1 MTIWRNDGKQD
12 VCRKMATGFPAIR
25 RFLEI
30 IKNPGFWFILATFVL
45 LTMLHYAESQGYPGL
60 ITHLTANL
68 GLSRHAF
75 ERILFMAPIVW
86 TSFLFG
92 WRGAFLTS
100 LIALACMLPR
110 ALFISE
116 NRTDA
121 IFETSAVFII
131 GNVVA
136 ISFASLRKEREYRSQ
151 LETAHQEL
159 KTHIQAIK
167 ENERRLASLNQI
179 SSTMSQSLELGQ
191 VLNLAIDNVMD
202 VMQVDAA
209 WIFLL
214 NEEVGELELSAHRGF
229 SEEFARGID
238 RLRIG
243 EGFSGIVAETG
254 KPLFTKDASQ
264 DSRLAREVVSKY
276 NVRSMLTVPLSA
288 KGEVNGTL
296 SIAMR
301 SHRMFQEEEIEQLIA
316 IGNQIGVA
324 IENARLYQRQQEVVG
339 QLGKMQE
346 NLRFYVQQVTKAQE
360 EERKRISHELH
371 DETIQALVVLSRRL
385 DNLASDKKGLPEEH
399 RRNLEEIWQ
408 QTNDVIREIRRLSQD
423 LRPAALDRL
432 GLVPALEWLASE
444 AAEYS
449 GIHTDVSVHG
459 NVRRFSGEVELV
471 LFRITQEALRNVWR
485 HSGASTAKITVE
497 FEENKVRITI
507 SDNGKGFRIP
517 ERMVDYARD
526 GKLGLAGMQERA
538 QLIGGTLKVSSREGN
553 GTNVVIEAS
562 F

>member
-1 MTIWRNDGKQD
+1 MT
-12 VCRKMATGFPAIR
+12 T
-25 RFLEI
+25 RFSSISRLVTI
-30 IKNPGFWFILATFVL
+30 IQKPGFWFILATIVL
-45 LTMLHYAESQGYPGL
+45 LTMLHYAESQEYPGL
-60 ITHLTANL
+60 ITQLIANIGL
-68 GLSRHAF
+68 GRHAF
-75 ERILFMAPIVW
+75 ERILFLAPIVW
-86 TSFLFG
+86 VSFLFG
-92 WRGAFLTS
+92 WRGAFATS
-100 LIALACMLPR
+100 LVALACMLPR
-110 ALFISE
+110 ALFISASQ
-116 NRTDA
+116 TDA
-121 IFETSAVFII
+121 IFEASAVFIM

-151 LETAHQEL
+151 LEIAHQEL

-167 ENERRLASLNQI
+167 ENERNLASLNQI
-179 SSTMSQSLELGQ
+179 SSTISQSLELEQ
-191 VLNLAIDNVMD
+191 VLNAAIDNVVD
-202 VMQVDAA
+202 IMQVDAA

-214 NEEVGELELSAHRGF
+214 NEETRELELSAHRGF

-238 RLRIG
+238 RLKIG
-243 EGFSGIVAETG
+243 EGFSGVVAETG
-254 KPLFTKDASQ
+254 KPLFAEDASQ
-264 DSRLAREVVSKY
+264 DSRLVRDVLVKY
-276 NVRSMLTVPLSA
+276 NVHSLLAVPLSA

-296 SIAMR
+296 DIAMN
-301 SHRMFQEEEIEQLIA
+301 SHRVFQEEEIERLTA

-324 IENARLYQRQQEVVG
+324 VENARLYKRQQEAAG

-346 NLRFYVQQVTKAQE
+346 SLRFYLQQVTKAQE

-385 DNLASDKKGLPEEH
+385 DTLASDKKGLPEEH
-399 RRNLEEIWQ
+399 RHNLEEIRQ

-444 AAEYS
+444 ATEYS
-449 GIHTDVSVHG
+449 GIRTNVSVLG
-459 NVRRFSGEVELV
+459 NIKRFPGEVELV

-485 HSGASTAKITVE
+485 HSSASTAKITVE
-497 FEENKVRITI
+497 FEEDKVRITV

-538 QLIGGTLKVSSREGN
+538 QLIGGTLKVSSREGK
-553 GTNVVIEAS
+553 GTDVVIESS

>member
-1 MTIWRNDGKQD
+1 MT
-12 VCRKMATGFPAIR
+12 T
-25 RFLEI
+25 RFSSISRLVTI
-30 IKNPGFWFILATFVL
+30 IQKPGFWFILATIVL
-45 LTMLHYAESQGYPGL
+45 LTMLHYAESQEYPGL
-60 ITHLTANL
+60 ITQLIANIGL
-68 GLSRHAF
+68 GRHAF

-86 TSFLFG
+86 AGFLFG
-92 WRGAFLTS
+92 WRGAFATS
-100 LIALACMLPR
+100 LVALACMLPR
-110 ALFISE
+110 ALFISASQ
-116 NRTDA
+116 TDA

-131 GNVVA
+131 GNVLA

-151 LETAHQEL
+151 LEIAHQEL

-167 ENERRLASLNQI
+167 DNERRLASLNQI
-179 SSTMSQSLELGQ
+179 SSTISQSLELGQ
-191 VLNLAIDNVMD
+191 VLNLAIDNVVD

-214 NEEVGELELSAHRGF
+214 NEETRELELSAHRGF

-238 RLRIG
+238 RLKIG
-243 EGFSGIVAETG
+243 EGFSGMVAKTG
-254 KPLFTKDASQ
+254 KPLFAEDASQ
-264 DSRLAREVVSKY
+264 DSRLVRDVLIKY
-276 NVRSMLTVPLSA
+276 NVHSLLAVPLSA

-296 SIAMR
+296 SIAMH
-301 SHRMFQEEEIEQLIA
+301 SHRMFQEEEIEQLTA

-324 IENARLYQRQQEVVG
+324 VENARLYQRQQEAVD

-346 NLRFYVQQVTKAQE
+346 NLRFYLQQVTKAQE

-385 DNLASDKKGLPEEH
+385 DTLASDKKGLPEEH
-399 RRNLEEIWQ
+399 RHNLEEIWQ
-408 QTNDVIREIRRLSQD
+408 QTNDVIREVRRLSQD

-449 GIHTDVSVHG
+449 GINTNVSVLG
-459 NVRRFSGEVELV
+459 NVRRFPGEVELV

-485 HSGASTAKITVE
+485 HSSASTAKIKVE
-497 FEENKVRITI
+497 FEEDKVRITV
-507 SDNGKGFRIP
+507 SDNGKGFKIP

-538 QLIGGTLKVSSREGN
+538 QLIGGTLKVSSREGE
-553 GTNVVIEAS
+553 GTDVVIESS

>member
-1 MTIWRNDGKQD
+1 MT
-12 VCRKMATGFPAIR
+12 T
-25 RFLEI
+25 RFSSISRLVTI
-30 IKNPGFWFILATFVL
+30 IQKPGFWFILATIVL
-45 LTMLHYAESQGYPGL
+45 LTMLHYAESQEYPGL
-60 ITHLTANL
+60 ITQLIANIGL
-68 GLSRHAF
+68 GRHAF
-75 ERILFMAPIVW
+75 ERILFLAPIVW
-86 TSFLFG
+86 VSFLFG
-92 WRGAFLTS
+92 WRGAFATS
-100 LIALACMLPR
+100 LVALACMLPR
-110 ALFISE
+110 ALFISASQ
-116 NRTDA
+116 TDA
-121 IFETSAVFII
+121 IFEASAVFIM

-151 LETAHQEL
+151 LEIAHQEL

-167 ENERRLASLNQI
+167 ENERNLASLNQI
-179 SSTMSQSLELGQ
+179 SSTISQSLELEQ
-191 VLNLAIDNVMD
+191 VLNAAIDNVVD
-202 VMQVDAA
+202 IMQVDAA

-214 NEEVGELELSAHRGF
+214 NEETRELELSAHRGF

-238 RLRIG
+238 RLKIG
-243 EGFSGIVAETG
+243 EGFSGVVAETG
-254 KPLFTKDASQ
+254 KPLFAEDASQ
-264 DSRLAREVVSKY
+264 DSRLVRDVLVKY
-276 NVRSMLTVPLSA
+276 NVHSLLAVPLSA

-296 SIAMR
+296 DIAMN
-301 SHRMFQEEEIEQLIA
+301 SHRVFQEEEIERLTA

-324 IENARLYQRQQEVVG
+324 VENARLYKRQQEAAG

-346 NLRFYVQQVTKAQE
+346 SLRFYLQQVTKAQE

-385 DNLASDKKGLPEEH
+385 DTLASDKKGLPEEH
-399 RRNLEEIWQ
+399 RHNLEEIWQ

-444 AAEYS
+444 ATEYS
-449 GIHTDVSVHG
+449 GIRTNVSVLG
-459 NVRRFSGEVELV
+459 NIKRFPGEVELV
-471 LFRITQEALRNVWR
+471 FFRITQEALRNVWR
-485 HSGASTAKITVE
+485 HSSASTAKITVE
-497 FEENKVRITI
+497 FEEDKVRITV

-538 QLIGGTLKVSSREGN
+538 QLIGGTLKVSSREGK
-553 GTNVVIEAS
+553 GTDVVIESS

>member
-1 MTIWRNDGKQD
+1 MQR
-12 VCRKMATGFPAIR
+12 
-25 RFLEI
+25 
-30 IKNPGFWFILATFVL
+30 PGFWFL
-45 LTMLHYAESQGYPGL
+45 LTIIVLVTVLHYAESQEYPGIISQL
-60 ITHLTANL
+60 IANIGLT
-68 GLSRHAF
+68 RHAF

-86 TSFLFG
+86 AGFLFG
-92 WRGAFLTS
+92 WRGAFATS
-100 LIALACMLPR
+100 LVALACLLPR
-110 ALFISE
+110 ALFISA
-116 NRTDA
+116 NQTDA
-121 IFETSAVFII
+121 IFETGAVFVI

-151 LETAHQEL
+151 LEIAHQEL
-159 KTHIQAIK
+159 KTNIQAVK

-179 SSTMSQSLELGQ
+179 SSTISQSLELGQ
-191 VLNLAIDNVMD
+191 VLNAAIDNVVD
-202 VMQVDAA
+202 IMQVDAA

-214 NEEVGELELSAHRGF
+214 NEETRELELSAHRGF
-229 SEEFARGID
+229 SEELARGID
-238 RLRIG
+238 RLKIG

-254 KPLFTKDASQ
+254 KPLFTEDASQ
-264 DSRLAREVVSKY
+264 DPRLAREVVSKY
-276 NVRSMLTVPLSA
+276 NVHSLLAVPLSA

-296 SIAMR
+296 DIAMH
-301 SHRMFQEEEIEQLIA
+301 SYRMFQEEEIEQLTA
-316 IGNQIGVA
+316 IGNQIGIAV
-324 IENARLYQRQQEVVG
+324 ENARLYQRQQEAVD
-339 QLGKMQE
+339 QLAKMQE
-346 NLRFYVQQVTKAQE
+346 NLRFYLQQVTKAQE

-399 RRNLEEIWQ
+399 RHNLEEIWQ

-444 AAEYS
+444 ATEYS
-449 GIHTDVSVHG
+449 GIRTDVSVLG
-459 NVRRFSGEVELV
+459 NIKRLPGEVELV

-485 HSGASTAKITVE
+485 HSSASTAKIKAE
-497 FEENKVRITI
+497 FEEDKIRITV

-538 QLIGGTLKVSSREGN
+538 QLIGGTLKVSSREGK
-553 GTNVVIEAS
+553 GTDVVIESS

>member
-1 MTIWRNDGKQD
+1 MTTHFSSISRLLK
-12 VCRKMATGFPAIR
+12 AI
-25 RFLEI
+25 
-30 IKNPGFWFILATFVL
+30 KKPGFWFILTIIGL
-45 LTMLHYAESQGYPGL
+45 LTVLHYAESQGYPGL
-60 ITHLTANL
+60 ISQLISNVDLT
-68 GLSRHAF
+68 RHAF

-86 TSFLFG
+86 ASFLFG
-92 WRGAFLTS
+92 WRGAFATS
-100 LIALACMLPR
+100 LVALACMLPR
-110 ALFISE
+110 ALFISA
-116 NRTDA
+116 NQTDA
-121 IFETSAVFII
+121 IFETSAVFVI

-151 LETAHQEL
+151 LEIAHQEL

-167 ENERRLASLNQI
+167 ENERNLASLNQI
-179 SSTMSQSLELGQ
+179 SSTISQSLELEQ
-191 VLNLAIDNVMD
+191 VLNAAIDNVVD
-202 VMQVDAA
+202 IMQVDVA

-214 NEEVGELELSAHRGF
+214 NEETRELELSAHRGF

-238 RLRIG
+238 RLKIG
-243 EGFSGIVAETG
+243 EGFSGMVAKTG
-254 KPLFTKDASQ
+254 KPLFTEDASQ
-264 DSRLAREVVSKY
+264 DSRLVRDVLIKY
-276 NVRSMLTVPLSA
+276 NVHSLLAVPLSA

-296 SIAMR
+296 DIAMH
-301 SHRMFQEEEIEQLIA
+301 SYRMFQEEEIEQLTA

-324 IENARLYQRQQEVVG
+324 VENARLYQRQQEAVS

-346 NLRFYVQQVTKAQE
+346 NLRFYLQQVTKAQE

-385 DNLASDKKGLPEEH
+385 DTLASDKKGLPEEH
-399 RRNLEEIWQ
+399 RHNLEEIRQ

-423 LRPAALDRL
+423 LRPAALDQL

-444 AAEYS
+444 ATEYS
-449 GIHTDVSVHG
+449 GIRTDVSVLG
-459 NVRRFSGEVELV
+459 NVRRFPGEVELV

-485 HSGASTAKITVE
+485 HSSASTAKIKVE
-497 FEENKVRITI
+497 FEEDKVRITV
-507 SDNGKGFRIP
+507 SDNGKGFKIP

-538 QLIGGTLKVSSREGN
+538 QLIGGTLKVSSREGE
-553 GTNVVIEAS
+553 GTDVVMESS

>member
-1 MTIWRNDGKQD
+1 MT
-12 VCRKMATGFPAIR
+12 T
-25 RFLEI
+25 RFSSISRLVTI
-30 IKNPGFWFILATFVL
+30 IQKPGFWFTLTIIVL
-45 LTMLHYAESQGYPGL
+45 ITVLHYAESQEYPGIISQL
-60 ITHLTANL
+60 IANVDLT
-68 GLSRHAF
+68 RHAF

-86 TSFLFG
+86 AGFLFG
-92 WRGAFLTS
+92 WRGAFATS
-100 LIALACMLPR
+100 LVALACMLPR
-110 ALFISE
+110 ALFISA
-116 NRTDA
+116 NQIDA
-121 IFETSAVFII
+121 VFETGAVFII

-151 LETAHQEL
+151 LEIAHQEL
-159 KTHIQAIK
+159 KTHVQAIK
-167 ENERRLASLNQI
+167 ENERRLVSLNQI
-179 SSTMSQSLELGQ
+179 SSTISQSLELEQ
-191 VLNLAIDNVMD
+191 VLNAAIDNVVD
-202 VMQVDAA
+202 IMQVDAA

-214 NEEVGELELSAHRGF
+214 NEETRELELSAHRGF

-238 RLRIG
+238 RLKIG

-254 KPLFTKDASQ
+254 KPLFTEDASQ

-276 NVRSMLTVPLSA
+276 NIRSLMAVPLSA

-296 SIAMR
+296 DIAMHSYR
-301 SHRMFQEEEIEQLIA
+301 TFQEEEIEQLTA

-324 IENARLYQRQQEVVG
+324 VENARLYQRQQEVAG

-346 NLRFYVQQVTKAQE
+346 NLRFYLQQVTKAQE

-385 DNLASDKKGLPEEH
+385 DTLASDKKGLPEEH
-399 RRNLEEIWQ
+399 RHNLEEIWQ
-408 QTNDVIREIRRLSQD
+408 QTNDVIREVRRLSQD

-444 AAEYS
+444 ATEYS
-449 GIHTDVSVHG
+449 GIRTDVSVLG
-459 NVRRFSGEVELV
+459 NIKRLPGEVELV

-485 HSGASTAKITVE
+485 HSSASTAKIKAE
-497 FEENKVRITI
+497 FEEDKVRITV
-507 SDNGKGFRIP
+507 SDNGRGFRIP

-538 QLIGGTLKVSSREGN
+538 QLIGGTLKVSSQEGK
-553 GTNVVIEAS
+553 GTDVVIESS

>member
-1 MTIWRNDGKQD
+1 MT
-12 VCRKMATGFPAIR
+12 T
-25 RFLEI
+25 RFSSISRLVTI
-30 IKNPGFWFILATFVL
+30 IQKPGFWFILATIVL
-45 LTMLHYAESQGYPGL
+45 LTMLHYAESQEYPGL
-60 ITHLTANL
+60 ITQLIANIGL
-68 GLSRHAF
+68 GRHAF
-75 ERILFMAPIVW
+75 ERILFLAPIVW
-86 TSFLFG
+86 VSFLFG
-92 WRGAFLTS
+92 WRGAFATS
-100 LIALACMLPR
+100 LVALACMLPR
-110 ALFISE
+110 ALFISASQ
-116 NRTDA
+116 TDA
-121 IFETSAVFII
+121 IFEASAVFIM

-151 LETAHQEL
+151 LEIAHQEL

-167 ENERRLASLNQI
+167 ENERNLASLNQI
-179 SSTMSQSLELGQ
+179 SSTISQSLELEQ
-191 VLNLAIDNVMD
+191 VLNAAIDNVVD
-202 VMQVDAA
+202 IMQVDAA

-214 NEEVGELELSAHRGF
+214 NEETRELELSAHRGF

-238 RLRIG
+238 RLKIG
-243 EGFSGIVAETG
+243 EGFSGVVAETG
-254 KPLFTKDASQ
+254 KPLFAEDASQ
-264 DSRLAREVVSKY
+264 DSRLVRDVLVKY
-276 NVRSMLTVPLSA
+276 NVHSLLAVPLSA

-296 SIAMR
+296 DIAMN
-301 SHRMFQEEEIEQLIA
+301 SHRVFQEEEIERLTA

-324 IENARLYQRQQEVVG
+324 VENARLYKRQQEAAG

-346 NLRFYVQQVTKAQE
+346 SLRFYLQQVTKAQE

-385 DNLASDKKGLPEEH
+385 DTLASDKKGLPEEH
-399 RRNLEEIWQ
+399 RHNLEEIRQ

-444 AAEYS
+444 ATEYS
-449 GIHTDVSVHG
+449 GIRTNVSVLG
-459 NVRRFSGEVELV
+459 NIKRFPGEVELV

-485 HSGASTAKITVE
+485 HSSASTAKIKVE
-497 FEENKVRITI
+497 FEEDKVRITV

-538 QLIGGTLKVSSREGN
+538 QLIGGTLKVSSREGK
-553 GTNVVIEAS
+553 GTDVVIESS

>member
-1 MTIWRNDGKQD
+1 MT
-12 VCRKMATGFPAIR
+12 T
-25 RFLEI
+25 RFSSISRLVTI
-30 IKNPGFWFILATFVL
+30 IQKPGFWFILTTTVL
-45 LTMLHYAESQGYPGL
+45 ITVLHYAESQEYPGIISQL
-60 ITHLTANL
+60 IANVDLT
-68 GLSRHAF
+68 RHAF

-86 TSFLFG
+86 AGFLFG
-92 WRGAFLTS
+92 WRGAFATS
-100 LIALACMLPR
+100 LVALACLLPR
-110 ALFISE
+110 ALFISA
-116 NRTDA
+116 NQTDA
-121 IFETSAVFII
+121 VFETGAVFVI

-151 LETAHQEL
+151 LEIAHQEL

-167 ENERRLASLNQI
+167 ENERRLVSLNQI
-179 SSTMSQSLELGQ
+179 SSTISQSLELEQ
-191 VLNLAIDNVMD
+191 VLNAAIDNVVD
-202 VMQVDAA
+202 IMQVDAA

-214 NEEVGELELSAHRGF
+214 NEETRELELSAHRGF

-238 RLRIG
+238 RLKIG

-254 KPLFTKDASQ
+254 KPLFTEDASQ

-276 NVRSMLTVPLSA
+276 NVHSLLAVPLSA

-296 SIAMR
+296 DIAMH
-301 SHRMFQEEEIEQLIA
+301 SHRTFQEEEVEQLAA

-324 IENARLYQRQQEVVG
+324 VENARLYQRQQEVVD
-339 QLGKMQE
+339 QLAKMQE
-346 NLRFYVQQVTKAQE
+346 NLRFYLQQVTKAQE

-385 DNLASDKKGLPEEH
+385 DALASDKKGLPEEH
-399 RRNLEEIWQ
+399 RHNLEEIWR

-444 AAEYS
+444 ATEYS
-449 GIHTDVSVHG
+449 GIRTDVSVLG
-459 NVRRFSGEVELV
+459 NIKRLPGEVELV

-485 HSGASTAKITVE
+485 HSSASTAKIKAE
-497 FEENKVRITI
+497 FEEDKVRITV

-538 QLIGGTLKVSSREGN
+538 QLIGGTLKVSSREGK
-553 GTNVVIEAS
+553 GTDVAIESS

>member
-1 MTIWRNDGKQD
+1 MT
-12 VCRKMATGFPAIR
+12 T
-25 RFLEI
+25 RFSSISRLVTI
-30 IKNPGFWFILATFVL
+30 IQKPGFWFILATIVL
-45 LTMLHYAESQGYPGL
+45 LTMLHYAESQEYPGL
-60 ITHLTANL
+60 ITQLIANIGL
-68 GLSRHAF
+68 GRHAF
-75 ERILFMAPIVW
+75 ERILFLAPIVW
-86 TSFLFG
+86 VSFLFG
-92 WRGAFLTS
+92 WRGAFATS
-100 LIALACMLPR
+100 LVALACMLPR
-110 ALFISE
+110 ALFISASQ
-116 NRTDA
+116 TDA
-121 IFETSAVFII
+121 IFEASAVFIM

-151 LETAHQEL
+151 LEIAHQEL

-167 ENERRLASLNQI
+167 ENERNLASLNQI
-179 SSTMSQSLELGQ
+179 SSTISQSLELEQ
-191 VLNLAIDNVMD
+191 VLNAAIDNVVD
-202 VMQVDAA
+202 IMQVDAA

-214 NEEVGELELSAHRGF
+214 NEETRELELSAHRGF

-238 RLRIG
+238 RLKIG
-243 EGFSGIVAETG
+243 EGFSGVVAETG
-254 KPLFTKDASQ
+254 KPLFAEDASQ
-264 DSRLAREVVSKY
+264 DSRLVRDVLVKY
-276 NVRSMLTVPLSA
+276 NVHSLLAVPLSA

-296 SIAMR
+296 DIAMN
-301 SHRMFQEEEIEQLIA
+301 SHRVFQEEEIERLTA

-324 IENARLYQRQQEVVG
+324 VENARLYKRQQEAAG

-346 NLRFYVQQVTKAQE
+346 SLRFYLQQVTKAQE

-385 DNLASDKKGLPEEH
+385 DTLASDKKGLPEEH
-399 RRNLEEIWQ
+399 RHNLEEIWQ

-444 AAEYS
+444 ATEYS
-449 GIHTDVSVHG
+449 GIRTNVSVLG
-459 NVRRFSGEVELV
+459 NIKRFPGEVELV

-485 HSGASTAKITVE
+485 HSSASTAKIKVE
-497 FEENKVRITI
+497 FEEDKVRITV

-538 QLIGGTLKVSSREGN
+538 QLIGGTLKVSSREGK
-553 GTNVVIEAS
+553 GTDVVIESS